1 MSRTRRLSSADATR
15 SVIKTE
21 SRGDVAVLTLDR
33 DEKRNALSVGLAQ
46 ALVGALADASGSRSV
61 LLTGAGSCF
70 CAGADLGEDKIDGDF
85 FEIFDTLV
93 RTIRALEVPVI
104 AYVNGPAI
112 GAGMMLSM
120 ACDIRVAA
128 PSARFSIPVGDMAI
142 GVDEWVAGSLASLVG
157 ASRARAMLLAGLP
170 LTYDDAVACG
180 YVLAGSLDGAV
191 ELAELAAGKAPLTVR
206 NIKREFAPDLFSPAE
221 REAAMRAPFESEDI
235 VEASR
240 ARAEKRS
247 PRFTGA

>member
-1 MSRTRRLSSADATR
+1 MC
-15 SVIKTE
+15 I
-21 SRGDVAVLTLDR
+21 R
-33 DEKRNALSVGLAQ
+33 DS
-46 ALVGALADASGSRSV
+46 
-61 LLTGAGSCF
+61 
-70 CAGADLGEDKIDGDF
+70 
-85 FEIFDTLV
+85 
-93 RTIRALEVPVI
+93 
-104 AYVNGPAI
+104 VNGPAI